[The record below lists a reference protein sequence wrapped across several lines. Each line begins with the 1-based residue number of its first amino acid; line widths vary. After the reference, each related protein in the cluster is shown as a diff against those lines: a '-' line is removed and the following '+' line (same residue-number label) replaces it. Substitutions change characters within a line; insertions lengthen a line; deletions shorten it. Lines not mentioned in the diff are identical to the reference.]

1 MKKPKIKSWGLL
13 ALATPIL
20 VTFAGLELAKAQSTP
35 ELLISLEFSGPQ
47 RPASTGTT
55 GGGARGSCNPEVD
68 RQEKKKLTALI
79 PRKINQDGNVII
91 LAGTTSLTQPTFF
104 LYVPENNSKEK
115 ELAEFRVNEI
125 VNEKSGLSYQSEKNF
140 YSADIEI
147 SNYSDS
153 IVKLALPQN
162 VNLEANK
169 EYTWSFNIICD
180 AEDRSVDASVE
191 GSIKKVEIS
200 SELENQLKNVSPLE
214 RAKIYAEA
222 KIWHETIYA
231 VAEVRENNPGEWEE
245 LLKSVG
251 LEDFVDDS
259 IKEIKPAVE

>member
-1 MKKPKIKSWGLL
+1 M
-13 ALATPIL
+13 
-20 VTFAGLELAKAQSTP
+20 
-35 ELLISLEFSGPQ
+35 
-47 RPASTGTT
+47 
-55 GGGARGSCNPEVD
+55 
-68 RQEKKKLTALI
+68 KLT
-79 PRKINQDGNVII
+79 
-91 LAGTTSLTQPTFF
+91 
-104 LYVPENNSKEK
+104 
-115 ELAEFRVNEI
+115 
-125 VNEKSGLSYQSEKNF
+125 
-140 YSADIEI
+140 
-147 SNYSDS
+147 
-153 IVKLALPQN
+153 LPQN

-180 AEDRSVDASVE
+180 AKDRAIDAFVQ

-222 KIWHETIYA
+222 KIWHDTIYA